1 MQSCKL
7 LAVGD
12 GAVGK
17 TALLLSF
24 TSNTAYQEYQPT
36 VFDTY
41 NAVTMFQEKPV
52 SLAIFDSAGQEDYAN
67 LRPLSYPGTDCFILC
82 FSLVSPASY
91 SNITSVW
98 VPELKKH
105 CPDTPIVLIGTKLD
119 LRQNNE
125 FLAEMS
131 KRGIEP
137 ITTQQGDTLAKQ
149 IGAAAYIECSAI
161 TQVNLHQAFQECLT
175 AWSKHRE
182 ELRKKAQRQKDC
194 CNVM

>member
-1 MQSCKL
+1 MQTCKL

-24 TSNTAYQEYQPT
+24 TSNTHMNEYVPT

-41 NAVTMFQEKPV
+41 NAVTMFQDKPV

-67 LRPLSYPGTDCFILC
+67 LRPLSYPGTDCFLLC
-82 FSLVSPASY
+82 FSLTSQTSL
-91 SNITSVW
+91 SNVRSVW

-105 CPDTPIVLIGTKLD
+105 CPDTPIILIGTKMD
-119 LRQNNE
+119 LRNDQQH
-125 FLAEMS
+125 LQEMS
-131 KRGIEP
+131 QRGLECV
-137 ITTQQGDTLAKQ
+137 TTQQGQMLSQ
-149 IGAAAYIECSAI
+149 EINAAAYVECSAI
-161 TQVNLHQAFQECLT
+161 TQENLKAVFDQALL
-175 AWSKHRE
+175 AWAKRRE
-182 ELRKKAQRQKDC
+182 ELRKKRSSKDC